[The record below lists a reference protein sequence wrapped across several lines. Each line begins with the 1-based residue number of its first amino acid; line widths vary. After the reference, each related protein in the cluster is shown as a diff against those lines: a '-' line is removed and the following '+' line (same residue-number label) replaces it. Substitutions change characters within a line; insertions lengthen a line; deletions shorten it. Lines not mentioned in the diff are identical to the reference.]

1 MDCPKCYGGTKVADS
16 QPQVDSV
23 TRRRRCLSCG
33 YRFSTIE
40 IDIDLY
46 NRMSPPDREALR
58 AAVDSHLLALKHS
71 LYQIYKL

>member
-1 MDCPKCYGGTKVADS
+1 MDCPECYGRTDVADS
-16 QPQVDSV
+16 RRQIDGV
-23 TRRRRCLSCG
+23 TRRRKCRSCG